1 MAYRIRKGK
10 SVQGS
15 FRATVVEQIDRS
27 IAEILDNELDRDEAV
42 HQVRKRCKRIRGL
55 FRLVRPHFDA
65 FADENKFI
73 RDAARDL
80 SFVRDAQ
87 STLDCFDDLM
97 EHSREQTDVAA
108 FVAIRA
114 SFAERRQQVVGDRAD
129 LDDKLDRFLDKMQ
142 AVRRRAVRWKLRDNG
157 FSAVSDGLVQ
167 TFREGRKALRQL
179 HQDPSDEKIHELRKR
194 VKYHG
199 CHAAWLR
206 PIWPNLMNGWRHATD
221 ELAEALG
228 DDHDLAVLNETLLN
242 DTARVV
248 SDSDRQVLVELI
260 ARRRGELQSAAR
272 PLAERLFAEKPSHLA
287 SRLGGYWK
295 VWKATRGD
303 QQQPF

>member
-1 MAYRIRKGK
+1 MAFRIRKGK

-15 FRATVVEQIDRS
+15 FRATAVEQIDRS
-27 IAEILDNELDRDEAV
+27 IAEILDNELDRHEAV
-42 HQVRKRCKRIRGL
+42 HQVRKRCKKLRGL

-65 FADENKFI
+65 YADENEFI

-97 EHSREQTDVAA
+97 EHSREQADVEAFAA
-108 FVAIRA
+108 VREKF
-114 SFAERRQQVVGDRAD
+114 SERRQQIAAD
-129 LDDKLDRFLDKMQ
+129 QAGLDEKLDRFLDKMQ
-142 AVRRRAVRWKLRDNG
+142 AVRRRAVRWKLHEEG
-157 FSAVSDGLVQ
+157 FSAISGGLVQ
-167 TFREGRKALRQL
+167 TFREGRQALRKL
-179 HQDPSDEKIHELRKR
+179 HQDPNDENIHELRKW

-206 PIWPNLMNGWRHATD
+206 PIWPKLMNGWRHATD

-228 DDHDLAVLNETLLN
+228 DDHDLAVFHESLLSN
-242 DTARVV
+242 TERIV
-248 SDSDRQVLVELI
+248 SDSDRQILVELI

-272 PLAERLFAEKPSHLA
+272 PLAERLFAEKPSQLG
-287 SRLGGYWK
+287 SRLGSYWK

-303 QQQPF
+303 RHKPF